1 LKSVHDILRSKIL
14 LDKGVVETPKYDFLG
29 LTRSEWSSVFEQHLT
44 NTLTSYQFTS
54 WPEYNQFITYM
65 RNRLIIGAY
74 KYDKMNQERGKY
86 FNYVGNSIHRLSL
99 YRRTGN
105 QELLVD
111 VANMA
116 LLEYVKGYG
125 KEVLHLP
132 IKGTGLEEAFDHLE
146 QYSRTG
152 NKTHLILT
160 AFNCVMEFVK
170 GQHPNAHFTVSEDR
184 TELKEV

>member
-1 LKSVHDILRSKIL
+1 MKSVHDILRSKIL
-14 LDKGVVETPKYDFLG
+14 LDKGVIQTPKYDFLG

-74 KYDKMNQERGKY
+74 KYDKMNQERG
-86 FNYVGNSIHRLSL
+86 
-99 YRRTGN
+99 
-105 QELLVD
+105 
-111 VANMA
+111 
-116 LLEYVKGYG
+116 GYG

-184 TELKEV
+184 MELKEV